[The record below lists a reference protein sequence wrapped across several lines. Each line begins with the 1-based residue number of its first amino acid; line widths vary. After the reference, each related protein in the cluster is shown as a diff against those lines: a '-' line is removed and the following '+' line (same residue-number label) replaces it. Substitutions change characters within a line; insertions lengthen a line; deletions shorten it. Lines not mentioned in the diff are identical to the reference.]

1 MQQSVKNNTL
11 NSRGLQHSLRNKI
24 ITIQSF
30 LYYPGHFVYVSNVTH
45 STLYVCLLSH
55 KCKLFVEEDRRG
67 YTLFISVF
75 IVPSRKSLLKLLENL
90 LSGSVWVDHIFSLPF
105 KPSHYVLVHNLGF
118 SSAVRGVAYPRA
130 LYILIQAQIYLSL
143 FNLSFYFILN
153 FGSR

>member
-75 IVPSRKSLLKLLENL
+75 IVPSRKSLLKFVGKSPIRIC
-90 LSGSVWVDHIFSLPF
+90 LSGSYFLSSFQTISLC
-105 KPSHYVLVHNLGF
+105 LG
-118 SSAVRGVAYPRA
+118 
-130 LYILIQAQIYLSL
+130 AQSGLFLSC
-143 FNLSFYFILN
+143 
-153 FGSR
+153 